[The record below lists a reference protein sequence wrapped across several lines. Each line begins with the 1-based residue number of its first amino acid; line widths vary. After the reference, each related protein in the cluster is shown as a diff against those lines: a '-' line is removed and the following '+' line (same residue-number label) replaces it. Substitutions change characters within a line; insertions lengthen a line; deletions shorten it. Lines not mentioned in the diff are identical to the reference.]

1 MDTTHSRIASKK
13 LAAEIDAEI
22 RALPVRNTPSVRA
35 VRRKYSRILKQ
46 TNAASMLELARTLF
60 KDYGYRWF
68 TYEFMQN
75 HHAAFRLL
83 GEAELEKFGKGID
96 SWWTVDAF
104 ARTLAGPAWLKGQI
118 SDDLIQRWARSQDH
132 WWRRAALVSTVALN
146 LRSQGGTGDVERTL
160 GICRL
165 LVDDHGDMVVKAMSW
180 ALRELVVHDANA
192 VDQFLNEHA
201 GVLAARVQREVRNK
215 LTTGL
220 KNPGQK
226 QKRQSR

>member
-46 TNAASMLELARTLF
+46 TNAASMLELASTLY

-68 TYEFMQN
+68 TYELMQN

-83 GEAELEKFGKGID
+83 GEAELEEFGKGID
-96 SWWTVDAF
+96 SWWTADAF
-104 ARTLAGPAWLKGQI
+104 ARTLAGPAWLKGQV

-160 GICRL
+160 GICRQ
-165 LVDDHGDMVVKAMSW
+165 LVGDYDDMVVKAMSW

-201 GVLAARVQREVRNK
+201 GALAAQVQREVRNK